1 MRWFRASCPTQR
13 LQCQGTPPA
22 TESPPEIPSC
32 PECGEAEWAVIYGLT
47 LAVSVTSEGIERV
60 VVEDENLGPIQRVIC
75 RA

>member
-1 MRWFRASCPTQR
+1 
-13 LQCQGTPPA
+13 
-22 TESPPEIPSC
+22 
-32 PECGEAEWAVIYGLT
+32 